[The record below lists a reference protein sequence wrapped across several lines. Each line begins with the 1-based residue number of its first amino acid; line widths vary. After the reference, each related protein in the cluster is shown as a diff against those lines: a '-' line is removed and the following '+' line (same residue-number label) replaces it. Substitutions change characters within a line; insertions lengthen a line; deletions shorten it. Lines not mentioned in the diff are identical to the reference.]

1 MFALLNWL
9 KGVFGSFGQSN
20 MHRRLNF
27 CSDQPG
33 RNQMYQRVRVRKLR
47 ISWEVT
53 VQIYI
58 SAVIQMV
65 HHYSMFFRNLWELL
79 NQIRTSILWV
89 HVGKISQVN
98 DFQKVTLSFLKII
111 WTKILQ
117 YSSAYCE
124 ICVLKVSFSLEK
136 INLLFLKIIWC
147 DILLIRFLANFK
159 FWGTS
164 FFSFQLWTYEHF

>member
-98 DFQKVTLSFLKII
+98 NFQKVSLSYRFLKEFEQKFYITVLLI
-111 WTKILQ
+111 
-117 YSSAYCE
+117 AF
-124 ICVLKVSFSLEK
+124 CVLKVSFSLEK
-136 INLLFLKIIWC
+136 INLLFLKIIWYE
-147 DILLIRFLANFK
+147 IR
-159 FWGTS
+159 
-164 FFSFQLWTYEHF
+164 